1 MMLIDNTLESFVGL
15 WQLLESTREQFTA
28 EHRRYCVRRILH
40 HWMPLRATDRFIWE
54 VCWAAS
60 DWDNVEEVNGED
72 RIVLGMDLLPCPA
85 QSPLWHRE
93 FLRALT
99 QVVMGIPRRR
109 VDTAALDRAYS
120 IVFPHST
127 PLNVAKKRL
136 EPNS

>member
-1 MMLIDNTLESFVGL
+1 MMLIDNTLESYVRL

-40 HWMPLRATDRFIWE
+40 HWMPLRATDCFIWE

-60 DWDNVEEVNGED
+60 DWEGASCLMDGD
-72 RIVLGMDLLPCPA
+72 KIILGLDILPHP
-85 QSPLWHRE
+85 SRDPLWHRE

-99 QVVMGIPRRR
+99 QVVMGIPRRQ

-127 PLNVAKKRL
+127 PLNVAKKRRD
-136 EPNS
+136 